1 MSLFLSVHVQVVVI
15 IHPMHA
21 QKRLRI
27 KKKKSKKNLV
37 NSAHWCCLLI
47 NSLDPDQADKLF
59 GTLMVFLKEFFKK
72 ADFEKKSADDK
83 KA

>member
-1 MSLFLSVHVQVVVI
+1 MSLFLSVHVVVI

-27 KKKKSKKNLV
+27 KKKSKKKSGKLCPLV
-37 NSAHWCCLLI
+37 LSAD